1 MNRFKNALL
10 IVLSTFVLSQA
21 ALAETKNFTM
31 VAVEIDGTK
40 FWLPSTL
47 IVKKGDRIK
56 IRIVSKVPGANSVH
70 GFAIDEFK
78 VREVA
83 DPKGR
88 EIEFVADKAGIF
100 PIHCH
105 LHPTH
110 IGGQL
115 DVRE

>member
-1 MNRFKNALL
+1 MKKLLVALTGL
-10 IVLSTFVLSQA
+10 VAFP
-21 ALAETKNFTM
+21 ALAELKTFTM
-31 VAVEIDGTK
+31 AAVEVNGTK

-47 IVKKGDRIK
+47 IVKKGDRVK

-70 GFAIDEFK
+70 GFAIDDFK
-78 VREVA
+78 IQEIA

-88 EIEFVADKAGIF
+88 EIEFVADKAGVF
-100 PIHCH
+100 QMRCH
-105 LHPTH
+105 LHPAH

>member
-1 MNRFKNALL
+1 MKIRKICILM
-10 IVLSTFVLSQA
+10 ILSLGLVPAA
-21 ALAETKNFTM
+21 ALADVRNFTM
-31 VAVEIDGTK
+31 AAVDIGGTK

-47 IVKKGDRIK
+47 IVKKGDRVK

-70 GFAIDEFK
+70 GFAIDDFK
-78 VREVA
+78 VQELA

-88 EIEFVADKAGIF
+88 EIEFVADKVGVF
-100 PIHCH
+100 QMRCH
-105 LHPTH
+105 LHPAH

>member
-1 MNRFKNALL
+1 MKTLL
-10 IVLSTFVLSQA
+10 AVLVFVA
-21 ALAETKNFTM
+21 AFSASAEVRNFTLT
-31 VAVEIDGTK
+31 AVEINGTK
-40 FWLPSTL
+40 FWLPSIL
-47 IVKKGDRIK
+47 IVKKGDKVK

-78 VREVA
+78 IQEIA

-88 EIEFVADKAGIF
+88 EIEFVADKAGVF
-100 PIHCH
+100 QMRCH
-105 LHPTH
+105 LHPAH